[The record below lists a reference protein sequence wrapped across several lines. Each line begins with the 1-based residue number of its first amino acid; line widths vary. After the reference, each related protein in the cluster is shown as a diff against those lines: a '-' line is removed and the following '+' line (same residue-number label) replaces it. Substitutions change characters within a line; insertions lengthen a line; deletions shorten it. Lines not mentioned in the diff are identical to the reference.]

1 MNHQYTIL
9 LLSLVFLVFGSVC
22 ADSISS
28 SIVSTGA
35 SWVSSSVIGPGNT
48 LTQSLFTTDP
58 ALILRDLIV
67 RDGVQEKTLVRSTG
81 PMGIDEYSFQ
91 TSNQTVDSSVCL
103 FDLPK
108 NPSIGYQETRA
119 LGLLQDGIYTS
130 SRTMDSPGDTSRYIL
145 ELNGTGMM
153 LTRAEASDTNQTLT
167 HASDVAGEMNMS
179 EAVQFGEEYDS

>member
-67 RDGVQEKTLVRSTG
+67 HDDVQEKTLVRSTG

-103 FDLPK
+103 FDLPE
-108 NPSIGYQETRA
+108 NHSIGYQETRA
-119 LGLLQDGIYTS
+119 LGLLQKGIYSS
-130 SRTMDSPGDTSRYIL
+130 SRSMGYPDENSRFIL
-145 ELNGTGMM
+145 ELNGTGMI
-153 LTRAEASDTNQTLT
+153 LTRAETSDTNHTLT
-167 HASDVAGEMNMS
+167 HASDVAGEMNITEIM
-179 EAVQFGEEYDS
+179 QFGEEYDS